1 MGEKQ
6 QSERRES
13 RATANSSGKTVMK
26 SHRLFQYSAENQPRA
41 WLFLLPAL
49 VLIGVFNVF
58 PLIRIFVM
66 SLQAG
71 TMLHQHFAGLSNF
84 LFVFSDPEFRQSIA
98 NTALFALI
106 VVPVGLVLSMAVAIA
121 INGKLRGRKFFEVL
135 FFIPYLTSVIAIGI
149 VFRYLFNGDYGFINY
164 ILGLVGL
171 GPYDFLNNPDLNMPT
186 LIIFGIW
193 SSMAFN
199 IIILLSG
206 LRGINKEYYKVA
218 DMFGTTP
225 WECFRR
231 ITLPQMVPIL
241 TFLSIV
247 DFINSFKVYT
257 EVYALFNGK
266 AGIGDRAT
274 TAVFYVFNKF
284 YGEGKYGQGM
294 AAAVVLFIV
303 ILIFTIIQN
312 IVLRRLSK

>member
-1 MGEKQ
+1 MGNKQ
-6 QSERRES
+6 QSERRLPGSVAKPAAGS
-13 RATANSSGKTVMK
+13 RG
-26 SHRLFQYSAENQPRA
+26 LFRYSAENQSRA

-66 SLQAG
+66 SLQSG
-71 TMLHQHFAGLSNF
+71 TILHQHFAGLSNF
-84 LFVFSDPEFRQSIA
+84 MFVFSDPEFRLAMA
-98 NTALFALI
+98 NTALFAI
-106 VVPVGLVLSMAVAIA
+106 VVVPVGLVLSMTVAIA
-121 INGKLRGRKFFEVL
+121 INGKLHGRKFFEVL

-149 VFRYLFNGDYGFINY
+149 VFRYLFNGDYGLINY
-164 ILGLVGL
+164 VLGIFGL
-171 GPYDFLNNPDLNMPT
+171 GPYDFLNDPNLNMPT

-206 LRGINKEYYKVA
+206 LRGINEEYYKVA
-218 DMFGTTP
+218 DMFGATP

-257 EVYALFNGK
+257 EVYSLFNGK

-284 YGEGKYGQGM
+284 YGENKYGQGM
-294 AAAVVLFIV
+294 AAAVVLFVV

-312 IVLRRLSK
+312 IVLRRLSR